1 MNKTYIIADL
11 IYRKMRDQQSLSD
24 EEKLQNWL
32 GEGQEN
38 ETLYKQLMSSS
49 YLLSKL
55 ELYEQFDAEQE
66 WPQLEKA
73 LFPSTQQLS
82 VWRNPRKLLRY
93 AASVML
99 PLILLSSLV
108 WYFLNPFG
116 QDNIAQI
123 DVVIQPGVERA
134 TLVLSD
140 GTSVDLQAQTKN
152 APIAQGATQIT
163 QFNQTLTYTVADTLA
178 DQADEVLVFNELM
191 TPKGGRYTVEL
202 PDGTKVWLNAAT
214 TLRYPVNF
222 TDSIR
227 EVFLVGEAFFDVT
240 HTGQPFVVNAEEI
253 EVQVLGTMFDIS
265 SYPDD
270 PSSVATLVEGSINLM
285 TGKEVKLL
293 KPDEQAVFTRANE
306 SLVVAEVNSLRYA
319 SWRDGKI
326 NFNNSDLDAVMRTLA
341 RWYDFEYSFENEKA
355 SDYHFTASI
364 ESTEKISD
372 ILQMLEMTTEV
383 RFEFRNNTLVIL

>member
-1 MNKTYIIADL
+1 MDKTYIIADL
-11 IYRKMRDQQSLSD
+11 IYRKMRDLQSSSD
-24 EEKLQNWL
+24 DERLQSWL
-32 GEGQEN
+32 GESQEN
-38 ETLYKQLMSSS
+38 EALYNQLMNSS

-66 WPQLEKA
+66 WPHLKA
-73 LFPSTQQLS
+73 ILFPHSQQLS

-99 PLILLSSLV
+99 VVISSLA

-116 QDNIAQI
+116 QDNLAQI
-123 DVVIQPGVERA
+123 DEVIQPGVERA
-134 TLVLSD
+134 TLVLTD
-140 GTSVDLQAQTKN
+140 GSAVELQTQPKNDLIT
-152 APIAQGATQIT
+152 QGATQIT
-163 QFNQTLTYTVADTLA
+163 QINQTLTYTVVDTVTEQAHKTLA
-178 DQADEVLVFNELM
+178 FNELM

-227 EVFLVGEAFFDVT
+227 EVFLEGEAFFDVT
-240 HTGQPFVVNAEEI
+240 HTGQQFLVNAEEI
-253 EVQVLGTMFDIS
+253 DVQVLGTMFDIS

-270 PSSVATLVEGSINLM
+270 PSAVTTLVEGSINLV
-285 TGKEVKLL
+285 TGKEEKLL
-293 KPDEQAVFTRANE
+293 KPGEQAVFTKASE
-306 SLVVAEVNSLRYA
+306 SIDVQQVNSLRYA

-326 NFNNSDLDAVMRTLA
+326 NFNYSDLDAVMRILA
-341 RWYDFEYSFENEKA
+341 RWYDFDYSFENEKA
-355 SDYHFTASI
+355 RDYHFTASI
-364 ESTEKISD
+364 ESTEKISN
-372 ILQMLEMTTEV
+372 IIQMLEMTTEV